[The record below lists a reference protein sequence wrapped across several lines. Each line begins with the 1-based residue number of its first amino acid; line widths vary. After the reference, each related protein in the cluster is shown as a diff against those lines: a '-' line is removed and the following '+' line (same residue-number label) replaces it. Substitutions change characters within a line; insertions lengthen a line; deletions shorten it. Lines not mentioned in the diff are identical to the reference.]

1 MKKIF
6 TVLMALML
14 LAVAFTFTQCK
25 PDGGNERKIKVRCE
39 VPMNSKG
46 VRSDFENFTTDG
58 SIMWSLGTERLYLAI
73 PNNGDPQI
81 IELLADE
88 HTMKANVL
96 AFEGEVDEGI
106 LEQNGVYEVWYFGN
120 SKTYGPQ
127 TYSET
132 KSGDVIKSISG
143 SIATQSGR
151 LEDLG
156 QCHIAKTTVTA
167 KFEDGEIVLPLR
179 GKLTTE
185 VAIAHLDL
193 DGVTELKGKAI
204 IGTEYKY
211 QYNTGSGKFEFS
223 VTENSSASINIGN
236 GTAAS
241 YVMLFPNAKTDVA
254 LECKKGTYTFKK
266 EIEANKFYFR
276 YLDNYVMA
284 PLEWEGGS
292 GGGGGGGLASFSYN
306 FDDGSLDGWRTFEV
320 SGNVGNGWVV
330 SPTYSGFVGNV
341 VNKNYKGTDGTDCLV
356 SVSYN
361 AMENNPQCY
370 PNSYIVTEEIC
381 SVTANSVL
389 TWSVRAP
396 GSTTG
401 EYYEVVVSEDNSTFE
416 AIHTETIKNQSTMEP
431 RTLIFADVAP
441 GKVGKSL
448 YIGFRHHMPA
458 ANDYCTHV
466 CIDDVTLSAN

>member
-14 LAVAFTFTQCK
+14 LLTFTQCK
-25 PDGGNERKIKVRCE
+25 PDGGNDGDRKVKVRCE

-96 AFEGEVDEGI
+96 AFEGEVDEDI
-106 LEQNGVYEVWYFGN
+106 LEQGGVYEVWYFGN

-167 KFEDGEIVLPLR
+167 NYEDGEIVLPLR
-179 GKLTTE
+179 GKLMTE

-193 DGVTELKGKAI
+193 DGVTNLKGKAI

-276 YLDNYVMA
+276 YLEDNTIA
-284 PLEWEGGS
+284 PLEWEGSGS
-292 GGGGGGGLASFSYN
+292 DGGAAGTFSYN
-306 FDDGSLDGWRTFEV
+306 FDDGSLDGWRTFTG
-320 SGNVGNGWVV
+320 SGNYGWVI
-330 SPTYSGFVGNV
+330 SPVYTGYMAGYTAY
-341 VNKNYKGTDGTDCLV
+341 YKGTNSTNGIV
-356 SVSYN
+356 SMSVPHAEGGNPRTPN
-361 AMENNPQCY
+361 A
-370 PNSYIVTEEIC
+370 YIVTTESYKIT
-381 SVTANSVL
+381 SSSVL
-389 TWSVRAP
+389 TWQVRAP
-396 GSTTG
+396 STLGSVG

-416 AIHTETIKNQSTMEP
+416 AIYTENLANDDAFAAK
-431 RTLIFADVAP
+431 TLNIANVAAD
-441 GKVGKSL
+441 KVGKSL
-448 YIGFRHHMPA
+448 YIGFRHYRATANSNA
-458 ANDYCTHV
+458 AHI
-466 CIDDVTLSAN
+466 CIDDVTLSGN

>member
-14 LAVAFTFTQCK
+14 LLTFTQCK
-25 PDGGNERKIKVRCE
+25 PDGGNDGDRKVKVRCE

-96 AFEGEVDEGI
+96 AFEGEVDEDI
-106 LEQNGVYEVWYFGN
+106 LEQGGVYEVWYFGN

-167 KFEDGEIVLPLR
+167 NYEDGEIVLPLR
-179 GKLTTE
+179 GKLMTE

-193 DGVTELKGKAI
+193 DGVTSLKGKAI

-236 GTAAS
+236 GTATS
-241 YVMLFPNAKTDVA
+241 YVMLFPNAETDVA

-276 YLDNYVMA
+276 YLEDNTIA
-284 PLEWEGGS
+284 PLEWEGSGS
-292 GGGGGGGLASFSYN
+292 DGGAAGTFSYN
-306 FDDGSLDGWRTFEV
+306 FDDGSLNGWRTFTG
-320 SGNVGNGWVV
+320 SGNYGNGWVI
-330 SPTYSGFVGNV
+330 SPYSHTY
-341 VNKNYKGTDGTDCLV
+341 YKGTGETNCLV
-356 SVSYN
+356 SISYDMWEGSTYKPVSYV
-361 AMENNPQCY
+361 
-370 PNSYIVTEEIC
+370 VTEE
-381 SVTANSVL
+381 SYLVLANSVL
-389 TWSVRAP
+389 TWNVKAP
-396 GSTTG
+396 ASGEG

-416 AIHTETIKNQSTMEP
+416 TISSETVSTATMTP
-431 RTLIFADVAP
+431 KTLNIANVAAD
-441 GKVGKSL
+441 KVGKSL
-448 YIGFRHHMPA
+448 YIGFRHYMP
-458 ANDYCTHV
+458 NNKTTSNVSHI
-466 CIDDVTLSAN
+466 CIDDVTLSGN

>member
-14 LAVAFTFTQCK
+14 LLTFTQCK
-25 PDGGNERKIKVRCE
+25 PDGGNDGDRKVKVRCE

-96 AFEGEVDEGI
+96 AFEGEVDEDI
-106 LEQNGVYEVWYFGN
+106 LEQGGVYEVWYFGN

-167 KFEDGEIVLPLR
+167 NYEDGEIVLPLR
-179 GKLTTE
+179 GKLMTE

-193 DGVTELKGKAI
+193 DGVTSLKGKAI

-276 YLDNYVMA
+276 YLEDNTIA
-284 PLEWEGGS
+284 PLEWEGSGS
-292 GGGGGGGLASFSYN
+292 DGGAAGTFSYN
-306 FDDGSLDGWRTFEV
+306 FDDGSLDGWRTFTG
-320 SGNVGNGWVV
+320 SGNYGNGWVI
-330 SPTYSGFVGNV
+330 SPVVPSNYPATYQTI
-341 VNKNYKGTDGTDCLV
+341 YKGTGETNCLV
-356 SVSYN
+356 SISYDMIN
-361 AMENNPQCY
+361 GTAYKPHA
-370 PNSYIVTEEIC
+370 YIVTEESYMI
-381 SVTANSVL
+381 SANSVL

-396 GSTTG
+396 YSVG

-416 AIHTETIKNQSTMEP
+416 AIFSGTVTNSTMTAE
-431 RTLIFADVAP
+431 TLNIANVAAD
-441 GKVGKSL
+441 KVGKSL
-448 YIGFRHHMPA
+448 YIGFRHYRA
-458 ANDYCTHV
+458 SANTNASHI
-466 CIDDVTLSAN
+466 CIDDVTLSGN

>member
-14 LAVAFTFTQCK
+14 LLTFTQCK
-25 PDGGNERKIKVRCE
+25 PDGGNDGDRKVKVRCE

-96 AFEGEVDEGI
+96 AFEGEVDEDI
-106 LEQNGVYEVWYFGN
+106 LEQGGVYEVWYFGN

-167 KFEDGEIVLPLR
+167 NYEDGEIVLPLR
-179 GKLTTE
+179 GKLMTE

-193 DGVTELKGKAI
+193 DGVTSLKGKAI

-236 GTAAS
+236 GTATS

-276 YLDNYVMA
+276 YLEDNTIA
-284 PLEWEGGS
+284 PLEWEGSGS
-292 GGGGGGGLASFSYN
+292 DGGVAGTFSYN
-306 FDDGSLDGWRTFEV
+306 FDDGSLNGWRTFTG
-320 SGNVGNGWVV
+320 SGNYGNGWVI
-330 SPTYSGFVGNV
+330 SPYSHTY
-341 VNKNYKGTDGTDCLV
+341 YKGTGETNCLV
-356 SVSYN
+356 SISYDLLGGSTYKPVSYV
-361 AMENNPQCY
+361 
-370 PNSYIVTEEIC
+370 VTEE
-381 SVTANSVL
+381 SYLVLANSVL
-389 TWSVRAP
+389 TWSVKAP
-396 GSTTG
+396 ASGEG

-416 AIHTETIKNQSTMEP
+416 TISSETVSTATMTP
-431 RTLIFADVAP
+431 KTLNIANVAAD
-441 GKVGKSL
+441 KVGKSL
-448 YIGFRHHMPA
+448 YIGFRHYRA
-458 ANDYCTHV
+458 SANTNASHI
-466 CIDDVTLSAN
+466 CIDDVTLSGN

>member
-14 LAVAFTFTQCK
+14 LLTFTQCK
-25 PDGGNERKIKVRCE
+25 PDGGNDGDRKVKVRCE

-96 AFEGEVDEGI
+96 AFEGEVDEDI
-106 LEQNGVYEVWYFGN
+106 LEQGGVYEVWYFGN

-167 KFEDGEIVLPLR
+167 NYEDGEIVLPLR
-179 GKLTTE
+179 GKLMTE

-193 DGVTELKGKAI
+193 DGVTSLKGKAI

-276 YLDNYVMA
+276 YLEDNTIA
-284 PLEWEGGS
+284 PLEWEGSGS
-292 GGGGGGGLASFSYN
+292 DGGAAGTFSYN
-306 FDDGSLDGWRTFEV
+306 FDDGSLDGWRTFTG
-320 SGNVGNGWVV
+320 SGNYGNGWVI
-330 SPTYSGFVGNV
+330 SPVVPSYYPATYQTI
-341 VNKNYKGTDGTDCLV
+341 YKGTGETNCLV
-356 SVSYN
+356 SISYDMIGGS
-361 AMENNPQCY
+361 AYKPHA
-370 PNSYIVTEEIC
+370 YIVTEE
-381 SVTANSVL
+381 SYMVSANSVL

-396 GSTTG
+396 YSSVG

-416 AIHTETIKNQSTMEP
+416 AIFSETVTNSTMTAK
-431 RTLIFADVAP
+431 TLNIANVAAD
-441 GKVGKSL
+441 KVGKSL
-448 YIGFRHHMPA
+448 YIGFRHYRA
-458 ANDYCTHV
+458 SANTNASHI
-466 CIDDVTLSAN
+466 CIDDVTLSGN